1 MRRYQLVVEE
11 SQAREIETLA
21 REYALTEQDVLEQL
35 VSVGLDQLREE
46 TDEEPVGRRRRLQ
59 E

>member
-21 REYALTEQDVLEQL
+21 REYGLTEQGVLEQL
-35 VSVGLDQLREE
+35 VSVGLDQLREGD
-46 TDEEPVGRRRRLQ
+46 DESAVERRRLR